1 IAASRA
7 FDLSPPVVTWA
18 FLGVRAMTSPLRCC
32 SFETKARRWHW
43 HNDIGGN
50 YPVDNQPLMVT
61 GPVISHQHN
70 PYGNRCSIYSGV
82 SRVGSDSLCQM
93 RAGLS
98 QTRVDARDC
107 PCQMRAT
114 LLDQTRLTRHA
125 AIVDRRDRLSRPDVP
140 VGEIRDPSDRN
151 QNGRERGFSLPRRR
165 DSGTLMESQT
175 AIQISRGSTPA
186 SKACAAVREPRE
198 LKVRSVCRQAARASP
213 NSSFMSVQ

>member
-70 PYGNRCSIYSGV
+70 PHGNRCSIYSSV
-82 SRVGSDSLCQM
+82 SRVGS
-93 RAGLS
+93 AGLS
-98 QTRVDARDC
+98 RRAVVANRRHRLPHPGRQVVEADTSGCRTRTCPSARL
-107 PCQMRAT
+107 AT
-114 LLDQTRLTRHA
+114 
-125 AIVDRRDRLSRPDVP
+125 RPT
-140 VGEIRDPSDRN
+140 EIRTDGN
-151 QNGRERGFSLPRRR
+151 
-165 DSGTLMESQT
+165 
-175 AIQISRGSTPA
+175 A
-186 SKACAAVREPRE
+186 
-198 LKVRSVCRQAARASP
+198 ASP
-213 NSSFMSVQ
+213 CPG